1 MSINYFF
8 VIPFFIF
15 FFLQLKNEEDQ
26 YDIPSKRVLPYIVHK
41 RMPYV
46 VHKRMPYV
54 VHKRMPYVVHKRMPY
69 VVHKRMPYV
78 VHKRNL
84 GMLGNDVM
92 SEELRKL
99 LQNFHPDSPR
109 SLRVR

>member
-1 MSINYFF
+1 MGNHVVLFGLLVLALIGLGLASNEPNLVEDGSAAVNEPNNVNSYSDLFGPYSTVF
-8 VIPFFIF
+8 SDY
-15 FFLQLKNEEDQ
+15 LASLKNEEDQ
-26 YDIPSKRVLPYIVHK
+26 YDIPSKRVLPYI
-41 RMPYV
+41 
-46 VHKRMPYV
+46 
-54 VHKRMPYVVHKRMPY
+54 
-69 VVHKRMPYV
+69 

-109 SLRVR
+109 

>member
-1 MSINYFF
+1 M
-8 VIPFFIF
+8 
-15 FFLQLKNEEDQ
+15 
-26 YDIPSKRVLPYIVHK
+26 LPYIVHK

-84 GMLGNDVM
+84 GMLGNDM
-92 SEELRKL
+92 DEELRKL
-99 LQNFHPDSPR
+99 LQKFHPDGPR